1 MSLRYRLFLWISGLF
16 VVVSLCAYF
25 SENYLTQR
33 ELTKARVALRQEIL
47 DNSEKKRVDLQ
58 NFLTSSI
65 VEKLVALDAILSN
78 ISNFSPQALRFG
90 PITHNEKKGT
100 WGDAVD
106 LLLEDKWVDFIQNT
120 NQGKV
125 TAGVLLQQDGMN
137 SAFKIP
143 IDEDLAWEFV
153 GEDPKPYLAVRVP
166 YSLVVPSVAPEDLIR
181 QVHGVVPLAYVLFDV
196 AELAD
201 PSKTESLPLF
211 TEEKPF
217 PPIPVKWTEGYELDV
232 EPFVKALRRGREL
245 LVTKKITP
253 PTLSK
258 EELREK
264 RDGGAALENSLL
276 NVAPNRLSALPISQ
290 EGLMRQKIEEAALH
304 YTQISMIWVL
314 VALFE
319 DGLFGDD
326 LFVFPS
332 PAAVT
337 VFSGENKGG
346 IGLETRD
353 VLFSSKVF
361 EDAAYYQSYPPKEGD
376 GSLASSLA
384 VIPSLQTN
392 QVFFGN
398 TTELQVETPQG
409 MRTGYLTL
417 GVDADS
423 LLQRLSLAIQHTV
436 MLVYDDHLFGAFGEG
451 GERMPSNA
459 CATFPFTQMGKEN
472 SGLISWEGKSYYY
485 MRIQP
490 FSHLPLNFFLLNPE
504 EKEFALLRNLD
515 AGAQRVVDSIRLNT
529 HLSGFVALL
538 IAILLIHNIARNI
551 TRPIVQLASAT
562 KDIAEGNLEKVRQ
575 SLPPAKHKDE
585 IAVLCHSFDEMVRGL
600 QDRAKVKGVLNKVV
614 SQEIAQEI
622 LQGTIHLGGEE
633 KRVSVLFA
641 DIRGF
646 TAMTQAMPAKEV
658 IELLNTCMTKVS
670 LSIDHNKGVIDK
682 YVGDEAMA
690 LFGAPL
696 SRSEDA
702 LNAIKSAL
710 EMIEE
715 MKRWNEE
722 RQTRGEPLIELGIGI
737 HTGPMLAGNMGAENR
752 LNYTVI
758 GSNVNLASRVCS
770 AAKKMEILVTRDTL
784 EEPFVKEH
792 IEWEALSPMQL
803 KGFDNP
809 VEIFRIIGW
818 KR

>member
-1 MSLRYRLFLWISGLF
+1 MSLRLRLFLWVSGLF
-16 VVVSLCAYF
+16 IVVSLCAYF
-25 SENYLTQR
+25 SENYLAHR
-33 ELTKARVALRQEIL
+33 ELKKARLALRQEIL
-47 DNSEKKRVDLQ
+47 DNSEKRRVDLQ

-90 PITHNEKKGT
+90 PVAHNEKKGT

-120 NQGKV
+120 NQGKI

-137 SAFKIP
+137 SAFRIP
-143 IDEDLAWEFV
+143 IDEDLAWEFIK
-153 GEDPKPYLAVRVP
+153 EDPKPYLAVRVP
-166 YSLVVPSVAPEDLIR
+166 YSLVVSSAVPEDLIQ
-181 QVHGVVPLAYVLFDV
+181 QVHGVIPLAYLLFDV
-196 AELAD
+196 AELLD

-211 TEEKPF
+211 TEEKSF
-217 PPIPVKWTEGYELDV
+217 SPIPVKWTEGYELDV
-232 EPFVKALRRGREL
+232 EPFVKALRRGKEL
-245 LVTKKITP
+245 LVTKKIIP
-253 PTLSK
+253 PTLGKK
-258 EELREK
+258 ELKEQM
-264 RDGGAALENSLL
+264 DGSSALENNLL
-276 NVAPNRLSALPISQ
+276 SVAPNHLMALPTSQ
-290 EGLMRQKIEEAALH
+290 EGLMRQKIDEAALR
-304 YTQISMIWVL
+304 YTQINMIWVL

-319 DGLFGDD
+319 QGLFGDD
-326 LFVFPS
+326 LFAFPAPS
-332 PAAVT
+332 AVT
-337 VFSGENKGG
+337 VFSAENKGG
-346 IGLETRD
+346 VGLKTSA
-353 VLFSSKVF
+353 VLFSKKLF
-361 EDAAYYQSYPPKEGD
+361 EDAAYYQTYAPKNGE

-384 VIPSLQTN
+384 VIPSQQTS

-398 TTELQVETPQG
+398 TTELQVGTPQG
-409 MRTGYLTL
+409 DRVGYLTL

-423 LLQRLSLAIQHTV
+423 LLQRLSLAIQRTV
-436 MLVYDDHLFGAFGEG
+436 MLVYDGKLFGAFGEG

-459 CATFPFTQMGKEN
+459 CASLPFAQMSKGN
-472 SGLISWEGKSYYY
+472 SGIISWEDKSYFY

-490 FSHLPLNFFLLNPE
+490 FSHLPLDFFILNTE
-504 EKEFALLRNLD
+504 EQEFALLRDLD
-515 AGAQRVVDSIRLNT
+515 AGAKRVIDSIRLNT

-538 IAILLIHNIARNI
+538 IAILLLHNISRNI

-562 KDIAEGNLEKVRQ
+562 KDVAEGNLEKVRQ
-575 SLPPAKHKDE
+575 SLPPPKHKDE

-633 KRVSVLFA
+633 KKVSVLFA

-646 TAMTQAMPAKEV
+646 TAMTQAMPPQKV
-658 IELLNTCMTKVS
+658 IELLNTCMTKISQAV
-670 LSIDHNKGVIDK
+670 DRNKGVIDK

-696 SRSEDA
+696 TRSDDA
-702 LNAIKSAL
+702 LHAIRSAL
-710 EMIEE
+710 EMIEA
-715 MKRWNEE
+715 MKKWNEE
-722 RQTRGEPLIELGIGI
+722 RQKRGEPLIELGIGI
-737 HTGPMLAGNMGAENR
+737 HTGPMLVGNMGAENR

-792 IEWEALSPMQL
+792 IEWETLPPMHLISQ
-803 KGFDNP
+803 
-809 VEIFRIIGW
+809 
-818 KR
+818 